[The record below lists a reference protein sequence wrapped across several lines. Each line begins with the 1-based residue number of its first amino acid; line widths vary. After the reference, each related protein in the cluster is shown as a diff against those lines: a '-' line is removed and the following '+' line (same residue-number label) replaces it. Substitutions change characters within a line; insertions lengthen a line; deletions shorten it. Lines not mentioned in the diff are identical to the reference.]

1 MAESEQRRLS
11 FSELHRQLEEIAAAL
26 QSDELPLEEAVD
38 QYEKATALLQ
48 LAQRRLQEAEQRVR
62 FVASGEEHPA
72 EEQDERDKS

>member
-11 FSELHRQLEEIAAAL
+11 FSELHRQLEEIATAL

-72 EEQDERDKS
+72 EEQDERDES

>member
-1 MAESEQRRLS
+1 MAESEQRKLS

-72 EEQDERDKS
+72 EEQHERDES

>member
-11 FSELHRQLEEIAAAL
+11 FSELHRQLEEIATAL
-26 QSDELPLEEAVD
+26 HSDELPLEEAVD

-72 EEQDERDKS
+72 EEQDERDES

>member
-1 MAESEQRRLS
+1 MTESEQRRLS
-11 FSELHRQLEEIAAAL
+11 FSELHRQLEEIATAL

-72 EEQDERDKS
+72 EAPDERDES

>member
-11 FSELHRQLEEIAAAL
+11 FSELHGQLEEIAEAL

-48 LAQRRLQEAEQRVR
+48 LAQQRLQEAEQRVR

-72 EEQDERDKS
+72 EAQDERDPS

>member
-26 QSDELPLEEAVD
+26 QSDE
-38 QYEKATALLQ
+38 
-48 LAQRRLQEAEQRVR
+48 RRLQEAEQRVR

-72 EEQDERDKS
+72 EEQDERDES

>member
-48 LAQRRLQEAEQRVR
+48 LAQQRLQEAEQRVR

-72 EEQDERDKS
+72 EAPDERDES